1 MRKKELTAMPILK
14 VTPYMK
20 RMAMED
26 VPKTEKRYGR
36 TYKEYK
42 RGGYTRCCIKD
53 GILKVA
59 IFYTEPMRMGATM
72 PKYEMYFDKKKA
84 LVVNATQEEE
94 E

>member
-42 RGGYTRCCIKD
+42 RGGYTR
-53 GILKVA
+53 
-59 IFYTEPMRMGATM
+59 
-72 PKYEMYFDKKKA
+72 
-84 LVVNATQEEE
+84 
-94 E
+94 